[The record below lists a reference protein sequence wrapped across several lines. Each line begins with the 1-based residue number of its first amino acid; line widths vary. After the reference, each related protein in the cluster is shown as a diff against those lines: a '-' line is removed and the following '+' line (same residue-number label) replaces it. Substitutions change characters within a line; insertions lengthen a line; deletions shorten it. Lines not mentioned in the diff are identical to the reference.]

1 MTSPAR
7 RFKRTI
13 GIDYSGAET
22 AEASLKGLRVYQTI
36 DSSEA
41 EEVLPPPGPKKYWTR
56 RGLAEWLTE
65 ELDSSIPTIVG
76 IDHAFSFPMRY
87 FERHRLEPDWQVFLE
102 DFCAHWPTDELHT
115 YVDFVRNGS
124 VGNGAARTGER
135 RWRRLTEE
143 ATGSAKS
150 VFHFDVQGSVAKSTH
165 SGIPWLRRIREA
177 RPQLHFWPFDGWTP
191 PEGSSVIAE
200 AYPRLWSFSYPRK
213 DRTPDQHDA
222 YSVARWLQEAD
233 KSGELETAFTAPEP
247 EPIAATGLVE
257 GWILGAPWP
266 PKEQLRRGT
275 SKKVRNTASRAS
287 NSLTT
292 CPGLTNRN
300 NQTVIRK
307 TDLAGNDHNQVIY
320 IIECQNCGKRYG
332 SNGSGIFQR
341 RCPECDNG
349 QPGLPIK

>member
-1 MTSPAR
+1 MTSAAR

-36 DSSEA
+36 DNSEA

-56 RGLAEWLTE
+56 RGLAEWLIE

-87 FERHRLEPDWQVFLE
+87 FERHRLEPDWQVFLD
-102 DFCAHWPTDELHT
+102 DFCVHWPTDELHT
-115 YVDFVRNGS
+115 YVDFVRNAS

-135 RWRRLTEE
+135 RWRRLTEQ

-191 PEGSSVIAE
+191 PEGFSVIAE
-200 AYPRLWSFSYPRK
+200 AYPRLWSLSYPRK
-213 DRTPDQHDA
+213 DRTQDQHDA
-222 YSVARWLQEAD
+222 YSVAQWLQEAD
-233 KSGELETAFTAPEP
+233 KSGELETAFAAPEP

-257 GWILGAPWP
+257 GWILGAHWP
-266 PKEQLRRGT
+266 PEEKPKTTRRR
-275 SKKVRNTASRAS
+275 KASR
-287 NSLTT
+287 
-292 CPGLTNRN
+292 
-300 NQTVIRK
+300 
-307 TDLAGNDHNQVIY
+307 D
-320 IIECQNCGKRYG
+320 
-332 SNGSGIFQR
+332 
-341 RCPECDNG
+341 
-349 QPGLPIK
+349 